1 MYYITGIFEDPLELK
16 GYSNCCDCATVVSC
30 FNADTTDYP
39 LQPHYIDLIKEEI
52 VNQLTNRLRLPD
64 DKINNSSD
72 D

>member
-1 MYYITGIFEDPLELK
+1 
-16 GYSNCCDCATVVSC
+16 VSC